1 LIKITNKVILKK
13 KQLLSIIAII
23 ILVAVLGSEELLDA
37 KKENTVIENGKTAK
51 ATTNQYFLPTSTTNQ
66 VVHHENYSLSYSEKH
81 EQAEWVAYELKAAH
95 LSSTNYK
102 RPYFEID
109 NAIKT
114 KAAHWNNYKK
124 SGYDKGHLCPAA
136 DRRFTKA
143 AHDETFLTSNIS
155 PQEHSFNAGVWNRLE
170 QKVRY
175 WAKKNDG
182 IFVITGGVL
191 ENNLKTIGSESVAV
205 PNQFYKVILDKT
217 NDRIKMLAFLM
228 PHKESKLPLYKF
240 VVSVDKIEDL
250 TGVDF
255 FKELDDT
262 LEEELESSNSY
273 KSWSF

>member
-1 LIKITNKVILKK
+1 MKK
-13 KQLLSIIAII
+13 KQVLSIIAII

-37 KKENTVIENGKTAK
+37 KKENGIIENGKIPK

-66 VVHHENYSLSYSEKH
+66 VVHHQNYSLSYNEKY
-81 EQAEWVAYELKAAH
+81 EQAEWVAYELKASD

-109 NAIKT
+109 NAVKT
-114 KAAHWNNYKK
+114 KAANWRNYKK

-136 DRRFTKA
+136 DRRFSKE

-155 PQEHSFNAGVWNRLE
+155 PQEHKFNAGVWNRLE

-182 IFVITGGVL
+182 VFVITGGVL
-191 ENNLKTIGSESVAV
+191 ENNLKTIGSEAVAV

-217 NDRIKMLAFLM
+217 NGRVKMLAFLM
-228 PHKESKLPLYKF
+228 PHKESNLPLYKF
-240 VVSVDKIEDL
+240 VVSVDKIEAL
-250 TGVDF
+250 TGIDF
-255 FKELDDT
+255 FKELDDAT
-262 LEEELESSNSY
+262 ENKLESSSSY
-273 KSWSF
+273 KNWSF